1 MLEKLFERD
10 YSATAMVTEDM
21 TELAALLKQL
31 IESNNND
38 KKEAANVNKY
48 IFGGLL
54 LAEKHD
60 GKISLEKDGNK
71 LLLSITI

>member
-1 MLEKLFERD
+1 MSEKLFERD
-10 YSATAMVTEDM
+10 YFTTAMVTEDM
-21 TELAALLKQL
+21 TELTALLKQL
-31 IESNNND
+31 AESDNNG

-54 LAEKHD
+54 LAEKRG